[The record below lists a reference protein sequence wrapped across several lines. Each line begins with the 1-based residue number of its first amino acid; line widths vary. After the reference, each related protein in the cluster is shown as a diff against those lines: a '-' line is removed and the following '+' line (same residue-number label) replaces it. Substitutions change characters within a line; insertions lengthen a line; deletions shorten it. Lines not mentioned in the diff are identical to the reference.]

1 MTQQIQPGAH
11 LDADQMS
18 VFVEG
23 AATAREREEVLAHLA
38 RCAKCRDAVFLLQ
51 APANPATP
59 VPTPK
64 PVQPAWPSWFMPLG
78 LAGAALA
85 AGITT
90 VVLLRPHQPAP
101 AQVHEEAA
109 VNQPAPT
116 IQPPAPAP
124 NQPVPNQPAPPRAL
138 LARPATQDAKA
149 AVPLPHTG
157 ANVGGLAMK
166 QPEAPVA
173 GAAAAPTPAP
183 AAAGPPNVIA
193 PASPVAS
200 AKPMPPGA
208 PPAGEPTLA
217 TAGRSFAKLE
227 QQKPLPALRIEHDRG
242 PDDGSSQ
249 VNGRVLDMSDALIP
263 GATVTLRDSTGATR
277 QATTAGDGTFNFS
290 GVQPGHYDL
299 TVSSPGFESSKQ
311 AIVLKPRDLAELNSV
326 LQVGASTETVEVTSA
341 NAPSLQTDSAEV
353 SAVISRLPSHLP
365 TTSTV
370 TQGKRLLSLDSA
382 GNLFLSRNSGKSWKK
397 VKPAWSGKVVDIEL
411 TSLPATDAALQ
422 PQKRK
427 SLHMGAN
434 SPPGIFQLTT
444 DSGAQWISEDG
455 THWRTQ

>member
-1 MTQQIQPGAH
+1 LTQQIQPEAH

-23 AATAREREEVLAHLA
+23 AATAREREKVLAHLA
-38 RCAKCRDAVFLLQ
+38 RCGECRDAVFLLQ
-51 APANPATP
+51 APASPATP

-64 PVQPAWPSWFMPLG
+64 SVKPARLRWFVPLG

-90 VVLLRPHQPAP
+90 VILLRPHQPAP

-109 VNQPAPT
+109 VNQPART
-116 IQPPAPAP
+116 IRPPAHSPS
-124 NQPVPNQPAPPRAL
+124 QPVPNQPARPRDR

-157 ANVGGLAMK
+157 ANVGGLVVK
-166 QPEAPVA
+166 QPDVPVA
-173 GAAAAPTPAP
+173 GAAAAPTPVP

-200 AKPMPPGA
+200 TKPMPP
-208 PPAGEPTLA
+208 AGQPTLA
-217 TAGRSFAKLE
+217 TGGRSFAKLE

-263 GATVTLRDSTGATR
+263 GATVTLRDSTGVTR

-299 TVSSPGFESSKQ
+299 TVSSPGFEMSKQ
-311 AIVLKPRDLAELNSV
+311 AIVLKPRDVAELNSV

-365 TTSTV
+365 PTSTV
-370 TQGKRLLSLDSA
+370 TQGTRLLSLDSA
-382 GNLFLSRNSGKSWKK
+382 GTLFLSRNNGKSWKK

-411 TSLPATDAALQ
+411 TSLPATDAAVQ

-427 SLHMGAN
+427 SLQMDAN